1 MANAKSKTQQE
12 QYSKATGCSLSNLPT
27 ADRPHMYSPSPTII
41 ITTTQ
46 SGRNLPRLRYITRT
60 MTSSPSTTTT
70 PTPPVIPTID
80 IGPFLDGSDKNG
92 VAQQINEACT
102 TIGFFMVRN
111 KTKTETETPRGC
123 RLYI

>member
-1 MANAKSKTQQE
+1 
-12 QYSKATGCSLSNLPT
+12 
-27 ADRPHMYSPSPTII
+27 
-41 ITTTQ
+41 
-46 SGRNLPRLRYITRT
+46 

-123 RLYI
+123 RLYIYRERERERCMTVPLLLLYTTIEYILQ